1 MYHRYGKRVLD
12 LLLAG
17 AATAALSPLLALV
30 GLSILIEDGK
40 PVIYRQRRT
49 GRSGHPF
56 VIFKFRSMPTDTAV
70 ATSATMGSAT
80 ITRVGRITRR
90 TNIDELPQLF
100 NILRGDMSIVGPRPP
115 LDSQQTLIE
124 HRRAGA
130 AWDCRPGLTG
140 LAQVNA
146 YDGMTEAEKAVFD
159 NRYAER
165 VTLLGDLKII
175 AQTVRYLFS
184 PPPTY

>member
-1 MYHRYGKRVLD
+1 MYERYGKRLLD
-12 LLLAG
+12 LALAG
-17 AATAALSPLLALV
+17 AATVALSPLLTLV
-30 GLSILIEDGK
+30 GLAIVVEDGR
-40 PVIYRQRRT
+40 PVIYRQPRT
-49 GRSGHPF
+49 GRSGRPF
-56 VIFKFRSMPTDTAV
+56 VIFKFRSMPANTAV
-70 ATSATMGSAT
+70 ATSATMGTAT
-80 ITRVGRITRR
+80 ITRVGRVTRR

-124 HRRAGA
+124 HRRTGP
-130 AWDCRPGLTG
+130 AWNCRPGLTG

-146 YDGMTEAEKAVFD
+146 FDGMTEAEKAVFD

-165 VTLLGDLKII
+165 VTLLGDLKVI